1 MRHYEIVF
9 LVHPDQSEQ
18 VSGMIER
25 YRSMVTSNGG
35 QVHREEDW
43 GRRILAYMINDLHKA
58 HYVLLNIECD
68 SSTLRE
74 IEGHFRFN
82 DSILRHLIIRRKEAI
97 VEQSPILK
105 AKIKEDE
112 AEKLSRERKM
122 REELENQGDQDAEES
137 AVVETDD
144 QSTETVAAGQDA
156 DGGTEET
163 AAEESVDADVEEPV
177 AEEAESKTDETEPEA
192 EEDAEEASV
201 SESDEAE
208 VQEQNEEEEAK

>member
-137 AVVETDD
+137 ADVETDD

>member
-1 MRHYEIVF
+1 
-9 LVHPDQSEQ
+9 
-18 VSGMIER
+18 
-25 YRSMVTSNGG
+25 MVTSNGG

-137 AVVETDD
+137 ADVETDD

>member
-1 MRHYEIVF
+1 VRHYEIVF

-35 QVHREEDW
+35 RVHREEDW

-112 AEKLSRERKM
+112 VEKLSRERKM

-137 AVVETDD
+137 ADVETDD

-156 DGGTEET
+156 DGGAEET
-163 AAEESVDADVEEPV
+163 DAEESVDADAEEPV
-177 AEEAESKTDETEPEA
+177 AEETELKTDETEPEA

-201 SESDEAE
+201 SESDESE
-208 VQEQNEEEEAK
+208 VQEQNEEEEAR